1 MNTLILL
8 SQAVSETVV
17 EEEENALPLAVTLGV
32 TAFVLFAVLLFA
44 VTRLNPDR

>member
-8 SQAVSETVV
+8 AETVA
-17 EEEENALPLAVTLGV
+17 EEEEAALPLAISLGV
-32 TAFVLFAVLLFA
+32 TAFVLFAILLFA

>member
-8 SQAVSETVV
+8 AETVV
-17 EEEENALPLAVTLGV
+17 EEEKSALPLAIGMGV
-32 TAFVLFAVLLFA
+32 LVFVLFAILLFA